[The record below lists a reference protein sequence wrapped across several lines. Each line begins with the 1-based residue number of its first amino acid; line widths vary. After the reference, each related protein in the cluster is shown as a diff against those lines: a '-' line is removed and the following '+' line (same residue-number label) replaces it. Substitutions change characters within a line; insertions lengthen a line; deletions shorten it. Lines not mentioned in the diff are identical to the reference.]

1 MSQPI
6 IPPKQWYGYGKP
18 KSDTDEIIERLVR
31 IETRL
36 VKLMLASGLD
46 ADGKRVDPKETMPG

>member
-1 MSQPI
+1 MTTPI

-18 KSDTDEIIERLVR
+18 KSEVDEIIERLVR

-46 ADGKRVDPKETMPG
+46 ADGRPTNTKETMPG

>member
-1 MSQPI
+1 MNAI
-6 IPPKQWYGYGKP
+6 LPPDRWYDNHRPKP
-18 KSDTDEIIERLVR
+18 QVDEIVERLVR

-46 ADGKRVDPKETMPG
+46 ADGKRVDAKEHIPG